1 MGGNTAHP
9 KPALYQNFGKRRL
22 PPRLTPPDPART
34 KGASQRVQPPARVKI
49 VVIEDQ
55 VMMRGLIVRVC
66 REHFPGEPVHDAS
79 DTRTGVDLCRRIQP
93 DIVLLDLD
101 LPDGDGLDLLAEI
114 HRDSPQSKIIV
125 VTSHSDEYAIHRSLE
140 AGVAA
145 FVDKCSQPI
154 EVVSEAIAA
163 VAAGRAYFSPVV
175 VRAKNRLRDDPKA
188 FTKLLSPR
196 EQEIL
201 RLLGEGLPNDQVAER
216 VGVSP
221 KTIHS
226 YRRNIMVKLGIHSTP
241 QLIRYAMEKGF
252 TRLKA
257 GSSA

>member
-1 MGGNTAHP
+1 M
-9 KPALYQNFGKRRL
+9 
-22 PPRLTPPDPART
+22 
-34 KGASQRVQPPARVKI
+34 KI
-49 VVIEDQ
+49 VAIEDQ

-66 REHFPGEPVHDAS
+66 REHFPGETVREAADG
-79 DTRTGVDLCRRIQP
+79 RTGGALCREIQP

-101 LPDGDGLDLLAEI
+101 LPDGDGLDLMSDIRGA
-114 HRDSPQSKIIV
+114 SPRSRIV
-125 VTSHSDEYAIHRSLE
+125 VITSHSDDYAIHRCLE

-163 VAAGRAYFSPVV
+163 VAGGRSYFSPVV
-175 VRAKNRLRDDPKA
+175 VRAKARLRDDPKA
-188 FTKLLSPR
+188 FTKLLSGR

-201 RLLGEGLPNDQVAER
+201 RLLGEGMANEQVAER

-221 KTIHS
+221 QTIHS

-241 QLIRYAMEKGF
+241 QLIRYAVEKGF
-252 TRLKA
+252 TRLRPHPA
-257 GSSA
+257 TT

>member
-1 MGGNTAHP
+1 
-9 KPALYQNFGKRRL
+9 
-22 PPRLTPPDPART
+22 
-34 KGASQRVQPPARVKI
+34 
-49 VVIEDQ
+49 
-55 VMMRGLIVRVC
+55 MMRGLIVRVC
-66 REHFPGEPVHDAS
+66 REHFPGETVQDAANGE
-79 DTRTGVDLCRRIQP
+79 TGRRLCRELQP

-101 LPDGDGLDLLAEI
+101 LPDGDGLDLLDDIRRA
-114 HRDSPQSKIIV
+114 SPNAKIVV

-163 VAAGRAYFSPVV
+163 VAAGRCYFSPVV
-175 VRAKNRLRDDPKA
+175 ARAKARMRDDPNA

-201 RLLGEGLPNDQVAER
+201 RLLGEGLPNETVAER
-216 VGVSP
+216 VGVSAQ
-221 KTIHS
+221 TIHS

-241 QLIRYAMEKGF
+241 QLIRYAVDKGF
-252 TRLKA
+252 TRLRSHPA
-257 GSSA
+257 TT